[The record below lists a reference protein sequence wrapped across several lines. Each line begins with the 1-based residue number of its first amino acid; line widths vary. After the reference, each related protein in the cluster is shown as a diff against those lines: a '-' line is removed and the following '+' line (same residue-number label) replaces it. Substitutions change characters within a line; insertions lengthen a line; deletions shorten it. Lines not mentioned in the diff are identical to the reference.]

1 MIRFAAA
8 SLVCIFCLLD
18 SVPIRAA
25 EITIYRDKYGI
36 PSISAPTLADG
47 VYGLGYAM
55 AQDNAERMAR
65 NYKRARGRL
74 AEVDGAALILPDYA
88 LRALGIEEMA
98 EAKSHILTSEQSALL
113 TAFCDGANRALKE
126 NRGKIPAWIQPFTV

>member
-8 SLVCIFCLLD
+8 SLVCLICLLD
-18 SVPIRAA
+18 SSSVRAG
-25 EITIYRDKYGI
+25 EITIYRDKFGI
-36 PSISAPTLADG
+36 PSISAVSLADG
-47 VYGLGYAM
+47 VYGLGYVM

-98 EAKSHILTSEQSALL
+98 EVKSHSLTAEQSALL

-126 NRGKIPAWIQPFTV
+126 NKGKIP